1 MGVEV
6 EKLGKLKEPF
16 PANEIKWRVG
26 ATTSDKK
33 KGIALAY
40 IDARA
45 VMDKLDEV
53 CGIENWQKKYVPF
66 NKDFVCEIGINIE
79 GVGWVWKADG
89 ASETNYEATKGGLS
103 DAFKRAGVSWGIGRY
118 LYNID
123 GNWVPIEKSGNSFKI
138 KTPPKL
144 PAWALPKNHKE
155 NPKEP
160 DTAPKEYKMD
170 ELTYITI
177 RQVFKQSTEAQG
189 IARLYLQDCKLPVWE
204 GMNDLSENQAQ
215 DLLTKMREAVSKTI
229 EGQQAS

>member
-6 EKLGKLKEPF
+6 EKLSKLKEPF

-45 VMDKLDEV
+45 VMDRLDEV

-89 ASETNYEATKGGLS
+89 ASETNFEATKGGLS

-138 KTPPKL
+138 KTSPKL
-144 PAWALPKNHKE
+144 PAWALPKNQKTDK
-155 NPKEP
+155 PK
-160 DTAPKEYKMD
+160 PKGYKMD
-170 ELTYITI
+170 ELTYTSL
-177 RQVFKQSTEAQG
+177 RQICKQSAEAQG

-204 GMNDLSENQAQ
+204 GMNELTENQAQ
-215 DLLTKMREAVSKTI
+215 ELLTKIREAVSKTT